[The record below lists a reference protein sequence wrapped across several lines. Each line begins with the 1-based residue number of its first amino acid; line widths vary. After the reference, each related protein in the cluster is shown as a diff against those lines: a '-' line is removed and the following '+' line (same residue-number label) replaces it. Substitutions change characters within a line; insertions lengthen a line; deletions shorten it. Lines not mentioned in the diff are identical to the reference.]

1 MPRSRRPPTD
11 LPAGPGHGCGMN
23 TEARPDPADRIDR
36 LLATEPIVWLSTVRP
51 DGTPHLVPIWFSWD
65 GERLFVASKPEA
77 RKVRNLRRNPRLM
90 LALGEPDDDFDVGL
104 VEAEAELPGATTVE
118 LLPAGHFDKYRD
130 RMAAIGLD
138 EATYVRDYSQPI
150 LIRPTRFLPWQ
161 GRAGTAGLVAPVAAV
176 AAVAA
181 GGAGSR
187 SRTGIGPAP
196 LRLAVERL
204 LAPLGLRR
212 AVPGSSPAGA

>member
-1 MPRSRRPPTD
+1 MHD
-11 LPAGPGHGCGMN
+11 D
-23 TEARPDPADRIDR
+23 ARPGPAARIDR
-36 LLATEPIVWLSTVRP
+36 MLRQEPVVWMSTVRP

-77 RKVRNLRRNPRLM
+77 RKVRNLRDNPRLM

-104 VEAEAELPGATTVE
+104 IEAEAVLPEATTAA
-118 LLPAGHFDKYRD
+118 LLPPDHFAKYRD

-150 LIRPTRFLPWQ
+150 LITPTRYLPWHGRSTPPSLVATAAGPTRF
-161 GRAGTAGLVAPVAAV
+161 G
-176 AAVAA
+176 
-181 GGAGSR
+181 
-187 SRTGIGPAP
+187 GPAP
-196 LRLAVERL
+196 LRQAVERL

-212 AVPGSSPAGA
+212 VLPHGSTAGA